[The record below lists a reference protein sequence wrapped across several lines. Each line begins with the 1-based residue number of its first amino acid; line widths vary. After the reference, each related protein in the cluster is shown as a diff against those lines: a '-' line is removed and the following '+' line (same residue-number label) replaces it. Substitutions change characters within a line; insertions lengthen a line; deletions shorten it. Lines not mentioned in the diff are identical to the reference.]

1 MMRFSKIG
9 SVSAFALLTASALPA
24 AADPSDSV
32 VTNLINYL
40 STPLSVPINFP
51 QLDAQDLFSQDEP
64 DAVVAVEQVFAAYVF
79 YNDSHNGPGLA
90 SLYLSD
96 GVDDHGYNKALVKF
110 SRPMGLAGTV
120 AC

>member
-51 QLDAQDLFSQDEP
+51 QLDTP
-64 DAVVAVEQVFAAYVF
+64 
-79 YNDSHNGPGLA
+79 
-90 SLYLSD
+90 
-96 GVDDHGYNKALVKF
+96 
-110 SRPMGLAGTV
+110 RPVQSG
-120 AC
+120 